1 MTGLIVVVLGIA
13 LLLLPRL
20 IARTRGNVDIARS
33 LRADRRERHTDMRLI
48 SAVHRRL
55 VDAGASESLDER
67 TWADLDLD
75 DVFHAV
81 DHAAS
86 EPGRQLLYHHLRTP
100 HVDLSA
106 LDRREAAANRFASD
120 EALTNH
126 VRRTLAQLGDP
137 RAAHLDELFFG
148 DLPNRPALW
157 WTFPLL
163 TVSAVSC
170 LALISIWPR
179 AAVVWLAI
187 CVVNVGVQLFYKPR
201 VQRFVPALHELPA
214 LLRVVGTLGD
224 VQAEELQSEA
234 ASLRA
239 ASGELGAL
247 RIATGWLM
255 FEPSQSSDIQA
266 GIYEYINLL
275 FLLDVNAFVFA
286 TNRLRQSRRVAQA
299 ALLALARIDVAQSIA
314 SWRKSQPYWATPTF
328 LSAQKALSV
337 DGLYHPL
344 LGEPIAND
352 LVVDGHSVLIT
363 GSNMSGKTTFI
374 RTLGVNA
381 VLAQTL
387 HTVCARSWRAPMLL
401 VRTSIGREDSLQD
414 GKSYYLA
421 EVETVLELVRASE
434 SGRQHLFLLDELF
447 RGTNTVERVAGAYA
461 VLSYLNRGAD
471 LVVAATHDVE
481 LLEMLRGDYE
491 MHHFREEVVDEGLT
505 FDYRIRP
512 GPSSTRN
519 AIALLRVL
527 KYPAS
532 LVDSALA
539 VVEQGGRTR
548 AVLIEDRPVEMS

>member
-1 MTGLIVVVLGIA
+1 MTALVVVVLGVA

-20 IARTRGNVDIARS
+20 IARTRGTVEIARS
-33 LRADRRERHTDMRLI
+33 LRAERRARHTDMPLI
-48 SAVHRRL
+48 STAHRRL
-55 VDAGASESLDER
+55 VDAEEGESLDER

-81 DHAAS
+81 DYTAS
-86 EPGRQLLYHHLRTP
+86 EPGRQLLYHQLRTP
-100 HVDLSA
+100 QFDSAA
-106 LDRREAAANRFASD
+106 LDRLDSAVNRFTSD
-120 EALTNH
+120 E
-126 VRRTLAQLGDP
+126 TLADLVRSTLSQLGDP
-137 RAAHLDELFFG
+137 RAAHLDDLLFGEL
-148 DLPNRPALW
+148 PSRPALW

-163 TVSAVSC
+163 TASAVSC

-187 CVVNVGVQLFYKPR
+187 CVVNVGVQIFYKPR

-214 LLRVVGTLGD
+214 LLRVADTLGA
-224 VQAEELQSEA
+224 VQADEVQSEA
-234 ASLRA
+234 QALRNASA
-239 ASGELGAL
+239 ELGAL
-247 RIATGWLM
+247 RIATRWLM
-255 FEPSQSSDIQA
+255 YEPSQASDIQA
-266 GIYEYINLL
+266 TIYEYVNLL

-286 TNRLRQSRRVAQA
+286 TNSLRESRKIAQE
-299 ALLALARIDVAQSIA
+299 ALHALAYMDVAQSIA
-314 SWRKSQPYWATPTF
+314 SWRKSLHYWATPTF
-328 LSAQKALSV
+328 LPAQKSLAV

-344 LGEPIAND
+344 LGAPVAND
-352 LVVDGHSVLIT
+352 LVVDGRSVLIT
-363 GSNMSGKTTFI
+363 GSNMSGKTTFV

-387 HTVCARSWRAPMLL
+387 HTVCARNWRAPMLL

-421 EVETVLELVRASE
+421 EVETVLELVRASA

-481 LLEMLRGDYE
+481 LLDMLRGGYE

-505 FDYRIRP
+505 FDYRMRP
-512 GPSSTRN
+512 GPSTTRN

-548 AVLIEDRPVEMS
+548 AVLIEDRQVELS

>member
-1 MTGLIVVVLGIA
+1 MTALVVVVLGVA

-20 IARTRGNVDIARS
+20 IARTRGNVEIARS
-33 LRADRRERHTDMRLI
+33 LRAERRARHTDMPLI
-48 SAVHRRL
+48 STAHRRL
-55 VDAGASESLDER
+55 VDAEEGESLDER

-81 DHAAS
+81 DYTAS
-86 EPGRQLLYHHLRTP
+86 EPGRQLLYHQLRTP
-100 HVDLSA
+100 QFDSAA
-106 LDRREAAANRFASD
+106 LDRLDSAVNRFTSD
-120 EALTNH
+120 E
-126 VRRTLAQLGDP
+126 TLADLVRSTLSQLGDP
-137 RAAHLDELFFG
+137 RAAHLDDLLFGEL
-148 DLPNRPALW
+148 PSRPALW

-163 TVSAVSC
+163 TASAVSC

-187 CVVNVGVQLFYKPR
+187 CVVNVGVQIFYKPR

-214 LLRVVGTLGD
+214 LLRVARILGA
-224 VQAEELQSEA
+224 VQADEVQSEA
-234 ASLRA
+234 HALRNASA
-239 ASGELGAL
+239 ELGAL
-247 RIATGWLM
+247 RIATRWLM
-255 FEPSQSSDIQA
+255 YEPSQASDIQA
-266 GIYEYINLL
+266 TIYEYVNLL

-286 TNRLRQSRRVAQA
+286 TNSLRESRTVAQE
-299 ALLALARIDVAQSIA
+299 ALHALAFMDVAQSIA
-314 SWRKSQPYWATPTF
+314 SWRKTLNYWATPTF
-328 LSAQKALSV
+328 LPAQKSLAV

-344 LGEPIAND
+344 LGAPVAND

-363 GSNMSGKTTFI
+363 GSNMSGKTTFV

-387 HTVCARSWRAPMLL
+387 HTVCARKWRAPMLL

-481 LLEMLRGDYE
+481 LLDMLRGGYE

-505 FDYRIRP
+505 FDYRMRP

-548 AVLIEDRPVEMS
+548 AVLIEDRLGEIS